1 MSSKGVAGDRDE
13 RGTGVEQMQTRR
25 PEFSET
31 EVVRIFEE
39 LDLETQEQRDVILRQ
54 EIVKK
59 PADGQKVRYITR
71 LSNSTK
77 AAPTA

>member
-1 MSSKGVAGDRDE
+1 M
-13 RGTGVEQMQTRR
+13 EQTQTRR

-54 EIVKK
+54 EVVKK
-59 PADGQKVRYITR
+59 PSSGQKVRYITR